1 MAAIDLDTQ
10 AALER
15 LITVAQG
22 STGQSRDVADLLLA
36 WHNAGENGGF
46 GFTSFWNL
54 DDALVAG
61 PLQRDA
67 ITARDLAFLSTRETE
82 QLFSVRKF
90 DAVLPAVRGDDGAL
104 DLQVDGTCW
113 AKRAMRNAAGGC
125 ES

>member
-54 DDALVAG
+54 DDALVADSLRLITWISRSRAYPDELG
-61 PLQRDA
+61 YADQFKA
-67 ITARDLAFLSTRETE
+67 ISSTWRT
-82 QLFSVRKF
+82 
-90 DAVLPAVRGDDGAL
+90 
-104 DLQVDGTCW
+104 
-113 AKRAMRNAAGGC
+113 
-125 ES
+125 